1 MQTNEKFNSA
11 MVFETQLDPQVAKNK
26 NNFTLDDKIENQIDG
41 DMTLNQSVNNL
52 EIDKVNSHECM
63 KNIKR
68 VLDKMQE
75 LFKNEWTKD
84 SLPMFMQALLLQVNN
99 TKFLNVRVFILK
111 LLINNPEIF
120 EPYAQYWILPICDYI
135 TGKQKNGKGFHY
147 FHRDLI
153 TLLITWQ
160 RSKSYTV
167 S

>member
-1 MQTNEKFNSA
+1 
-11 MVFETQLDPQVAKNK
+11 
-26 NNFTLDDKIENQIDG
+26 
-41 DMTLNQSVNNL
+41 
-52 EIDKVNSHECM
+52 
-63 KNIKR
+63 
-68 VLDKMQE
+68 
-75 LFKNEWTKD
+75 
-84 SLPMFMQALLLQVNN
+84 MFMQALLLQVNN